1 MPPRRTPPPPS
12 PILGEFIEFCRGS
25 TIFLGLSVEAQEAA
39 LRLLHENQQLIE
51 GLIASHLAAAA
62 RPAAPATPQRVAP
75 GPALVPVKPYE
86 AGADDFWISLQGG
99 TLKLHRGA
107 PPMDGFLPPVTK
119 LDSLCRISLASYWP
133 LLQLLLDVT
142 LANAGEGD
150 WQLPELQRY
159 FRNLPSDAGPTHLFG
174 ALLNAAEANLW
185 DWIRNGSLEAE
196 PPEEFPFPE
205 HDPALVHLRDTLTGA
220 AARFEAS
227 REDPDPVVLTL
238 GEDVPPQSVP
248 EIAQA
253 LHGNA
258 PFTWA
263 LRTLISRAR
272 VDLDCI
278 LAGVPAEIASGTR
291 ARLLAPLYDQLL
303 PAEAPGQLFA
313 AQPQLQGAA

>member
-25 TIFLGLSVEAQEAA
+25 TIFLGLSAEAQEAA

-51 GLIASHLAAAA
+51 GLIASHLAAA
-62 RPAAPATPQRVAP
+62 RPAAPTTPQRVAP
-75 GPALVPVKPYE
+75 VPVPVPVKPYV
-86 AGADDFWISLQGG
+86 ASADDFWISLQGG
-99 TLKLHRGA
+99 TLGFHRGEPA
-107 PPMDGFLPPVTK
+107 MDGFLPPTAR
-119 LDSLCRISLASYWP
+119 LDSLCRSSLASYWP

-150 WQLPELQRY
+150 WRLPQLQRY
-159 FRNLPSDAGPTHLFG
+159 YRDLPADAGPTHLFG

-205 HDPALVHLRDTLTGA
+205 HDPALVYLRDTLTEA
-220 AARFEAS
+220 AAQFENS
-227 REDPDPVVLTL
+227 REETDPTVLAL
-238 GEDVPPQSVP
+238 GEDIPPQSVP

-253 LHGNA
+253 LRGNA

-263 LRTLISRAR
+263 LRTLVARAR
-272 VDLDCI
+272 SDLDCV
-278 LAGVPAEIASGTR
+278 LAGVPAESARGTR
-291 ARLLAPLYDQLL
+291 ARLLAPLYDHLL